1 MAHAGHPV
9 PASYRALRGASSKLS
24 LCPSDFH
31 FFASFF
37 VVGRPL
43 LATDLCRSPAVEI
56 TLLLNSRSRNLSQT
70 PFSCVREIESDR
82 PEVIVTPVSAVD
94 RQVETVSKFGE
105 KTESCRYLDS
115 RVFRF
120 PHPPTPHPPPLSP
133 SERVLHVAVAQFPV
147 HLGEQTNRNPGL
159 VLLFMVA
166 R

>member
-1 MAHAGHPV
+1 MRATRFRHPAEPFV
-9 PASYRALRGASSKLS
+9 APPPNYPY
-24 LCPSDFH
+24 CPSDFH

-70 PFSCVREIESDR
+70 PVSCVREIKSDR
-82 PEVIVTPVSAVD
+82 PEVIVTPVSALD

-105 KTESCRYLDS
+105 RTESCRYLDS

-120 PHPPTPHPPPLSP
+120 PHPPTPHPIGEGAPCSRRTIPCPIGRADKQESRPCAPLYGSKV
-133 SERVLHVAVAQFPV
+133 STSNA
-147 HLGEQTNRNPGL
+147 
-159 VLLFMVA
+159 
-166 R
+166 